1 MAAASQA
8 SPAEASFFWFCV
20 FEHSLSCR
28 CSMAL
33 TGRGN
38 WVGVFF
44 LSDWVV
50 RFGEEDQD
58 TDALSRGRLI
68 EEKEDASLLLRCD

>member
-1 MAAASQA
+1 
-8 SPAEASFFWFCV
+8 
-20 FEHSLSCR
+20 
-28 CSMAL
+28 MAL